1 MENYL
6 IIALI
11 IVLGSLAWIIIK
23 KYTSKKIELSAQDNE
38 IKGLNLILS
47 GQKEEA
53 LGLFK
58 EIALKNTSNTNAFLQ
73 VGDLYREL
81 GDPKKAIKVHLEI
94 VERLGLSDAYKKVVL
109 QSLASDYEASKNYKN
124 AIKYASKI
132 LEIDKKNRWAL
143 KAIHRLNRKLGDWEH
158 AIEAFYRY
166 KKINSNLNPELPSIY
181 KTMEALERVKVGKIE
196 AAKSLLKKA
205 IKLGRCSAPY
215 YYLGFIAKSEGN
227 AKHAIDYFANFAE
240 LDVNRASLIF
250 EEIEKLYFEIGKY
263 EQVEQFYARLQKKQP
278 NNVDVLLGLANYL
291 ERKGEHLEAHSL
303 LEVAP
308 TTMKHELTFMITE
321 MNLLKKMGQE
331 SELKN
336 KIQSFLI
343 SETEKKLLTCSK
355 CGHHEKEPIYIC
367 SECGYLKEI
376 LI

>member
-166 KKINSNLNPELPSIY
+166 KKSI
-181 KTMEALERVKVGKIE
+181 
-196 AAKSLLKKA
+196 A
-205 IKLGRCSAPY
+205 I
-215 YYLGFIAKSEGN
+215 
-227 AKHAIDYFANFAE
+227 
-240 LDVNRASLIF
+240 
-250 EEIEKLYFEIGKY
+250 
-263 EQVEQFYARLQKKQP
+263 
-278 NNVDVLLGLANYL
+278 
-291 ERKGEHLEAHSL
+291 
-303 LEVAP
+303 
-308 TTMKHELTFMITE
+308 
-321 MNLLKKMGQE
+321 
-331 SELKN
+331 
-336 KIQSFLI
+336 
-343 SETEKKLLTCSK
+343 
-355 CGHHEKEPIYIC
+355 
-367 SECGYLKEI
+367 
-376 LI
+376 